1 MQTTVGK
8 VAHLYGNSES
18 HNTLV
23 SYFNELVRAYD
34 NGTPLAEAEDD
45 DELWRIQN
53 TNTKYEYRIHKFTRY
68 YAFLSD

>member
-8 VAHLYGNSES
+8 VAHLYENSEC
-18 HNTLV
+18 HIVLV

-34 NGTPLAEAEDD
+34 NGTPLAEVEDD

-53 TNTKYEYRIHKFTRY
+53 TNTKYEYWVHKFTGFD
-68 YAFLSD
+68 AFLSD

>member
-1 MQTTVGK
+1 MFLQILPQDVKKNEIYSVKSLMQTTVGK

-45 DELWRIQN
+45 DEL
-53 TNTKYEYRIHKFTRY
+53 
-68 YAFLSD
+68 